1 MGCTDEELGLTKVI
15 EVLSLRGGGTMEWVV
30 RKRDFQKILGVLAL
44 SIL

>member
-15 EVLSLRGGGTMEWVV
+15 EVLSLRGGTMELVV

>member
-15 EVLSLRGGGTMEWVV
+15 EVLSLRGETMEWVV

>member
-15 EVLSLRGGGTMEWVV
+15 EVLSLRGEIMEWVV